1 MKSTELA
8 LICGLLL
15 TFIITCILC
24 SSSINTES
32 STNKAK
38 IHISRL
44 RGNQVKQIPH
54 QSSKTILNTI
64 INDNYCDLSDGSD
77 EYLTSACS
85 NILVGKAIF
94 ICDQGKT
101 HLFTSRVGDG
111 MRDCRDGSDEVGLD
125 AVIISTRRIHCI

>member
-15 TFIITCILC
+15 TIIITCILC
-24 SSSINTES
+24 ILNIHTDS
-32 STNKAK
+32 STNKTK
-38 IHISRL
+38 THISRL
-44 RGNQVKQIPH
+44 RGNHIKLIPH
-54 QSSKTILNTI
+54 KSTKTINTI
-64 INDNYCDLSDGSD
+64 INDNYCDLSNGSD

-85 NILVGKAIF
+85 NILVGKTIF

-111 MRDCRDGSDEVGLD
+111 VRDCRDGLDEVSIGT
-125 AVIISTRRIHCI
+125 VIVSTRRIHCI

>member
-15 TFIITCILC
+15 TIIITCILC
-24 SSSINTES
+24 TLSVNTES
-32 STNKAK
+32 PTKTHLNHS
-38 IHISRL
+38 IRL
-44 RGNQVKQIPH
+44 RGSQIKLIPH
-54 QSSKTILNTI
+54 QTTKTILNTI

-85 NILVGKAIF
+85 NILVRKAIF

-111 MRDCRDGSDEVGLD
+111 MRDCRDGSDEAVS
-125 AVIISTRRIHCI
+125 AVIISTKRIHCI

>member
-24 SSSINTES
+24 TLNIHTES
-32 STNKAK
+32 STSKANV
-38 IHISRL
+38 HSVRL
-44 RGNQVKQIPH
+44 RGNHINRIPR
-54 QSSKTILNTI
+54 QSTKTPQNTI
-64 INDNYCDLSDGSD
+64 INDNYCDFSGGSD

-94 ICDQGKT
+94 ICDQGRT
-101 HLFTSRVGDG
+101 RLFTSRVGDG
-111 MRDCRDGSDEVGLD
+111 VRDCRDGSDEVDYG
-125 AVIISTRRIHCI
+125 AVMTCTRRIHCI